1 MRGFTKSCW
10 KFQLSISLGR
20 QKSPST
26 IQPGVKLNKP
36 FLPKRH
42 EIPKRCTQ
50 WLTLQCI
57 DEYSLYT
64 FLISAST
71 DSFKLIIFFFL
82 VLWLAEIGFT
92 IFCVIW
98 MKNHYAVCAIST
110 GNKNMILGKG
120 TMILG
125 WQPIETIEIT
135 IVWISWMSLN
145 FVRFHEIL
153 FQTDAEINS
162 CSL

>member
-1 MRGFTKSCW
+1 M
-10 KFQLSISLGR
+10 KF
-20 QKSPST
+20 
-26 IQPGVKLNKP
+26 LNAA
-36 FLPKRH
+36 LNDLL
-42 EIPKRCTQ
+42 CNA
-50 WLTLQCI
+50 LMN
-57 DEYSLYT
+57 SLYT

-162 CSL
+162 FLSWKKKNLFLKKYNLSCSL

>member
-1 MRGFTKSCW
+1 M
-10 KFQLSISLGR
+10 KF
-20 QKSPST
+20 
-26 IQPGVKLNKP
+26 LNAA
-36 FLPKRH
+36 LNDLL
-42 EIPKRCTQ
+42 CNA
-50 WLTLQCI
+50 LMN
-57 DEYSLYT
+57 SLYT

-162 CSL
+162 LLSWKKEVLSLKKYNLSCSL

>member
-1 MRGFTKSCW
+1 M
-10 KFQLSISLGR
+10 KF
-20 QKSPST
+20 
-26 IQPGVKLNKP
+26 LNAA
-36 FLPKRH
+36 LNDLL
-42 EIPKRCTQ
+42 CNA
-50 WLTLQCI
+50 LMN
-57 DEYSLYT
+57 SLYT

-120 TMILG
+120 TIILG
-125 WQPIETIEIT
+125 WPTSSIQDKGTSYFNIRLTHNLYP
-135 IVWISWMSLN
+135 
-145 FVRFHEIL
+145 R
-153 FQTDAEINS
+153 
-162 CSL
+162 